1 MPQTS
6 THTFTGNYQNGSVF
20 GLMSFTYDV
29 YVLHFQNVTDIIDY
43 DVFPYSLFINDVEL
57 ILNDINSFSQV
68 GTTQT
73 SVTTDFT
80 QISLTFPSEII
91 QSAAFNGGCVGLGSI
106 TMTRITKTYQFNA
119 TQYFYENNDIQTT
132 TYLTIDSTD
141 VNVGTCPQYAK
152 VVVTSWINEIEVI
165 TQVGTCVEL
174 GASTYSGGRL
184 IGQSEYVVSKT
195 GFSLTASN
203 LSSSPQC

>member
-6 THTFTGNYQNGSVF
+6 THTFTGDYQNGSVF

-29 YVLHFQNVTDIIDY
+29 YVLHAQSVTDIIDY
-43 DVFPYSLFINDVEL
+43 DVFPYSLSINGTII

-73 SVTTDFT
+73 SVTTNFA
-80 QISLTFPSEII
+80 QISSTFPSEII
-91 QSAAFNGGCVGLGSI
+91 QSQASNSGCFGLGST
-106 TMTRITKTYQFNA
+106 TMTKITKTYQFNA
-119 TQYFYENNDIQTT
+119 PQYFYENNNIQTT

-152 VVVTSWINEIEVI
+152 VVVTSWINEIEAI

-174 GASTYSGGRL
+174 GAPTYSGGRL

>member
-29 YVLHFQNVTDIIDY
+29 YVLHPQNVTNIIDY
-43 DVFPYSLFINDVEL
+43 DVYPYSLFINGETIV
-57 ILNDINSFSQV
+57 LNDINSFSQV

-73 SVTTDFT
+73 SVTTSLA
-80 QISLTFPSEII
+80 QISSTFPNDILLLVASNLTC
-91 QSAAFNGGCVGLGSI
+91 AGLGTI
-106 TMTRITKTYQFNA
+106 TMTKITKTFKFNA
-119 TQYFYENNDIQTT
+119 PLYGYEDETIQTT

-152 VVVTSWINEIEVI
+152 VVVTSWIDEQNPI

-174 GASTYSGGRL
+174 GAPTYSGGRL
-184 IGQSEYVVSKT
+184 IGESGYIVSKT
-195 GFSLTASN
+195 GFSLNVSN
-203 LSSSPQC
+203 FSSSPQC

>member
-29 YVLHFQNVTDIIDY
+29 YVLHFQSVTNIIDY
-43 DVFPYSLFINDVEL
+43 DVYPYSLFINGATI

-73 SVTTDFT
+73 SVTTNFT
-80 QISLTFPSEII
+80 QISQTFPSDLLLAASS
-91 QSAAFNGGCVGLGSI
+91 SAGCFGLGSVL
-106 TMTRITKTYQFNA
+106 MTKITKTYQFNA
-119 TQYFYENNDIQTT
+119 PQYFYENNDIQTT

-141 VNVGTCPQYAK
+141 VNVGTCGQYAK
-152 VVVTSWINEIEVI
+152 VVVTSWINEIEAI

-184 IGQSEYVVSKT
+184 IGKSEYIVSKI

>member
-1 MPQTS
+1 MSQVS

-29 YVLHFQNVTDIIDY
+29 YVLHFQSVSNIIDY
-43 DVFPYSLFINDVEL
+43 DVYPYSLFINGATI

-73 SVTTDFT
+73 SVTTNFS
-80 QISLTFPSEII
+80 QIVQTFPNNII
-91 QSAAFNGGCVGLGSI
+91 QSASLNQGCIGLGNV
-106 TMTRITKTYQFNA
+106 TMTKITKTYQFNA
-119 TQYFYENNDIQTT
+119 PQYFYENNDIQTT

-152 VVVTSWINEIEVI
+152 VVVTSWINEIEAI

-174 GASTYSGGRL
+174 GAPTYSGGRL
-184 IGQSEYVVSKT
+184 IGKSEYVVSKI
-195 GFSLTASN
+195 GISLTATN
-203 LSSSPQC
+203 FSSSPQC

>member
-1 MPQTS
+1 MPQIS

-29 YVLHFQNVTDIIDY
+29 YVLHFQNVTNIIDY
-43 DVFPYSLFINDVEL
+43 DVFPYSLSINGVT
-57 ILNDINSFSQV
+57 IISNDINSFSQV

-73 SVTTDFT
+73 SVTTNFT
-80 QISLTFPSEII
+80 QISSTFPSEII
-91 QSAAFNGGCVGLGSI
+91 QSASSNQGCIGLGSA
-106 TMTRITKTYQFNA
+106 TMTKITKTYKFNA
-119 TQYFYENNDIQTT
+119 PQYFYENNDIQTT

-152 VVVTSWINEIEVI
+152 VVVTSWINEIEAI

-174 GASTYSGGRL
+174 GAPTYSGGRL
-184 IGQSEYVVSKT
+184 IGQSEYVVSKI
-195 GFSLTASN
+195 GSSLTALN
-203 LSSSPQC
+203 FSSSPQC